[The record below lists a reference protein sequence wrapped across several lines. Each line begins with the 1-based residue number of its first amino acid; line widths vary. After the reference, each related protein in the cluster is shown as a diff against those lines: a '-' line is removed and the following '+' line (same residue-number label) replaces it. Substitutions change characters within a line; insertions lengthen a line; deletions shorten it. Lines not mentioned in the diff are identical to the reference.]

1 MVCTIIE
8 VQVLMDREEL
18 VLKYMDQIY
27 RMAFFM
33 LSNTHD
39 AEDAVQETYVRMLV
53 KKPKFVDEE
62 HGKAWLL
69 RVCINICKNQIRFWK
84 RHPQYE
90 LEEIPIKIDSFKEWE
105 LLHEIS
111 RLRGKSK
118 EVLILFAVEGYSI
131 KEISAMLKIS
141 ESAIKKRLQ
150 RGREELSRQLGVRQ

>member
-1 MVCTIIE
+1 MAVITNE
-8 VQVLMDREEL
+8 NARQRL
-18 VLKYMDQIY
+18 VRLVEQYQTDLLRLCYIQ
-27 RMAFFM
+27 
-33 LSNTHD
+33 LHD
-39 AEDAVQETYVRMLV
+39 TALAEDAVQETYVRMLV
-53 KKPKFVDEE
+53 KKPKFADEE

>member
-1 MVCTIIE
+1 MCTIIE
-8 VQVLMDREEL
+8 VQVIMDREEL
-18 VLKYMDQIY
+18 ILKYMDQIY

-53 KKPKFVDEE
+53 KKPKFADEE

>member
-1 MVCTIIE
+1 MCTIIE

-18 VLKYMDQIY
+18 FLKYMDQIY

-53 KKPKFVDEE
+53 KKPKFADEE

-90 LEEIPIKIDSFKEWE
+90 LEEIPIKIDSFKELE